1 MADSWTKSST
11 PIMNCLVLDR
21 IFGRRTFMTSVI
33 LTVDDHPDT
42 PGRTGST
49 TSERN
54 RTGKVEQVLGI
65 VDGKLNIMR
74 KTYGATGDST

>member
-1 MADSWTKSST
+1 
-11 PIMNCLVLDR
+11 
-21 IFGRRTFMTSVI
+21 MTSVI

>member
-42 PGRTGST
+42 PLVVL
-49 TSERN
+49 EAQ
-54 RTGKVEQVLGI
+54 QVSAI
-65 VDGKLNIMR
+65 KR
-74 KTYGATGDST
+74 AT